1 MPFYMP
7 EFSSSKI
14 IYHWFNVDND
24 EDELGMCYDMI
35 IGCDL
40 MVEFV
45 LLDDIKCQVLQWESV
60 KIPTKEPIGLLEQ
73 SDLTSCNM
81 LKVVIQT
88 AEPVST
94 REATKILAIIL

>member
-1 MPFYMP
+1 
-7 EFSSSKI
+7 
-14 IYHWFNVDND
+14 
-24 EDELGMCYDMI
+24 
-35 IGCDL
+35 

-45 LLDDIKCQVLQWESV
+45 LLDDIKCQVLQWECV
-60 KIPTKEPIGLLEQ
+60 KIPMKEPIGLLEQ

-94 REATKILAIIL
+94 REATKILAIILEINYANADLK